1 MFAGHSM
8 LCPTTARQTPHDEK
22 CVLCGYQGKNGA
34 GGTPGAT
41 REMRRMAHAEPSIC
55 GGHDVSCQYD
65 GKKLLEFYFSDAA
78 ASSFSSGSSL
88 AAALLPFFSFF
99 FSSEPMNSRIASSAP
114 SPILQPV
121 RTILV

>member
-55 GGHDVSCQYD
+55 GGHDVSCPYD
-65 GKKLLEFYFSDAA
+65 GKNSFWNFTFRMRRLLLFLRVLPWRRLFCP
-78 ASSFSSGSSL
+78 SFL
-88 AAALLPFFSFF
+88 
-99 FSSEPMNSRIASSAP
+99 
-114 SPILQPV
+114 
-121 RTILV
+121 